1 MDRLVHRTADWLITV
16 SNCSDRI
23 AWYEYGNGENEWASR
38 TSQGMRYLLLPG
50 DMGQY
55 EDGYWATVDYSAP
68 TGTTVDSTP
77 LKRAVGAS
85 WAAKTPTN
93 EWSGGLASGSW
104 SAAASHITSQDL
116 SLIHI

>member
-1 MDRLVHRTADWLITV
+1 FDAAAKARPVPESSTPSYFASMDRLVHRTADWLITV

-55 EDGYWATVDYSAP
+55 EDGYWAT
-68 TGTTVDSTP
+68 
-77 LKRAVGAS
+77 
-85 WAAKTPTN
+85 
-93 EWSGGLASGSW
+93 
-104 SAAASHITSQDL
+104 
-116 SLIHI
+116 